1 MVSLAFFATY
11 DDIFGVR
18 LAPWHLQEPKFQ
30 FWVPDT
36 SLEKT
41 SSSVFTTVSTYFS
54 YNYLTLHLL
63 STYYYYYVSG
73 SHDKSYLT
81 NDLSIIAFFVLQ
93 MVNNLVW

>member
-63 STYYYYYVSG
+63 STYYYYYV
-73 SHDKSYLT
+73 YCIW
-81 NDLSIIAFFVLQ
+81 LSRQILFDQ
-93 MVNNLVW
+93 

>member
-63 STYYYYYVSG
+63 STYVVLRIWPS
-73 SHDKSYLT
+73 KRITT
-81 NDLSIIAFFVLQ
+81 NLI
-93 MVNNLVW
+93 